1 MEQKN
6 PDISSLIEH
15 YQKFGSVIFLDS
27 QKENHGASQ
36 KSYLAAKPRCW
47 IKSDEESIIVFEDGE
62 ERTLDGNP
70 WTELQLFKNRQKDWL
85 FGYLGYD
92 LKNYTENLSSS
103 NEKVSA
109 IPDMYFMVPE
119 VLIEIDSLGE
129 LTYLLGSYKG
139 VNLEKTEGDSFSFG
153 KQEKINKYKYLKKIS
168 LAKDQIFEGEYYEIN
183 LSHPIKYSFEGNPF
197 ELFQRMKKE
206 GAVPF
211 AAYLSIDDFF
221 ICSSSP
227 ERFLSRKRNIVR
239 SQPIK
244 GTKPS
249 NGVSDQITRQELQNS
264 EKERA
269 ENLMIVDLVR
279 NDLSRFAIKG
289 SVEVEEL
296 FEIQSFETVHQMVST
311 IKCEVEKAT
320 DSIDIIKS
328 CFPMGS
334 MTGAPKISAMKA
346 IEELEDYRRGIYS
359 GAIGYINPDDE
370 FDFNVVIRT
379 AIINQGTLIYPTGGA
394 ITSDSNPEEEWEETL
409 LKSKALTNVI

>member
-1 MEQKN
+1 MQKKK
-6 PDISSLIEH
+6 PDISSLIER
-15 YQKFGSVIFLDS
+15 YQKFGSVILLDS
-27 QKENHGASQ
+27 QKKNHDASQ

-47 IKSDEESIIVFEDGE
+47 IKSEGEKITVFEDGKE
-62 ERTLDGNP
+62 QKLKGNP
-70 WTELQLFKNRQKDWL
+70 WEELKLFKNRQTDWL

-103 NEKVSA
+103 NEEVSTL
-109 IPDMYFMVPE
+109 PDMYFMVPA
-119 VLIEIDSLGE
+119 VLMEI
-129 LTYLLGSYKG
+129 GSYGTVSYLIGTDEEMILENTKEQSF
-139 VNLEKTEGDSFSFG
+139 NLRN
-153 KQEKINKYKYLKKIS
+153 QEKISKNQYLQKIRS
-168 LAKDQIFEGEYYEIN
+168 AKDQIFEGEYYEIN
-183 LSHPIKYSFEGNPF
+183 LSHPIKYTFEGSPF
-197 ELFQRMKKE
+197 ALFQKMKKV

-211 AAYLSIDDFF
+211 AAYLSIEDFYV
-221 ICSSSP
+221 CSSSP
-227 ERFLSRKRNIVR
+227 ERFLSRKGNIVR

-244 GTKPS
+244 GTSPS
-249 NGVSDQITRQELQNS
+249 NGISDQITRQQLQNS

-279 NDLSRFAIKG
+279 NDLNRFATKG

-311 IKCEVEKAT
+311 IKCEVAEST
-320 DSIDIIKS
+320 DSIDIIRS

-334 MTGAPKISAMKA
+334 MTGAPKISAMKS
-346 IEELEDYRRGIYS
+346 IEKIEDYKRGIYS
-359 GAIGYINPDDE
+359 GAIGYITPADE

-379 AIINQGTLIYPTGGA
+379 AILNHGVLIYPTGGA